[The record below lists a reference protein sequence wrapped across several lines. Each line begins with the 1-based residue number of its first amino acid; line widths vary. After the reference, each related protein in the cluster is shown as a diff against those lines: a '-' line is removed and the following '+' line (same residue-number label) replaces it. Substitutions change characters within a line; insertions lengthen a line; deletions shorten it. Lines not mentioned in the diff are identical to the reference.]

1 MAANEQ
7 KMLFFLFFIT
17 LHYTYL
23 ENNKEP
29 PGELPS
35 LAQKEVNWGKK
46 ERKFD
51 SDLLIF
57 LPGVFVCGSCLAQHI
72 ESSRES

>member
-23 ENNKEP
+23 ENNKET

-46 ERKFD
+46 EEKFD
-51 SDLLIF
+51 FDLLIF
-57 LPGVFVCGSCLAQHI
+57 CYPEFLFVVLV
-72 ESSRES
+72 

>member
-1 MAANEQ
+1 
-7 KMLFFLFFIT
+7 MLFFLFFIS

-23 ENNKEP
+23 ENNKET

-46 ERKFD
+46 EGKFD
-51 SDLLIF
+51 FDLLTLGFTRSFCLWF
-57 LPGVFVCGSCLAQHI
+57 L
-72 ESSRES
+72 SSPAH